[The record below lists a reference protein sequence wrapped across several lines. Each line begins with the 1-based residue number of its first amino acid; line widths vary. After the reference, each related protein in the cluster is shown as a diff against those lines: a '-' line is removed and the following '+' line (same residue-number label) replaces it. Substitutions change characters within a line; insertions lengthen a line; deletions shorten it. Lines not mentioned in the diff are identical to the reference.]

1 MAWVLLM
8 GLMLFW
14 TTYKQKQAMAAMKLK
29 QEQQRIDS
37 LANVAKNGGLKLTDS
52 QSGREKPAMGDA
64 ALGQAAGPKTA
75 ATAVPISTGLTDS
88 SQVSLP
94 HRFLNVETNRF
105 KVRLDNEGAKVA
117 TLSLK
122 DLAGKPPYNPDILA
136 ENGGALAL
144 TIDAHDLGK
153 TLWELDAK
161 DTALN
166 VSGAPVTVN
175 FKTTL
180 PGTKTILKRS
190 FTFYPDS
197 NKFSQHLE
205 TSQPISNYAISWLSG
220 LKETEKI
227 RAGKGFGLMSTFFS
241 EVIMDNGSNVERVSF
256 EGKKTFNEASGVIKW
271 VGLRRKYV
279 AALINFNRETNNKVE
294 ATGKVEGE
302 DKSYPKDYQLQII
315 GANYEDKD
323 LDFDFVV
330 LPLSYDQLL
339 THHDN
344 YEKIIFSGWESFFR
358 ADVWYVALCGM
369 VLHLLNFFHG
379 IIPNYGIA
387 IILLT
392 LLVRVV
398 TFPLTIAQT
407 KQSIKMQ
414 QHMPAIAK
422 IREKNKGQPQKANAE
437 IMAYYKQE
445 GVNPLSG
452 VMGCF
457 PVLLQMP
464 IFISLFNVLGRAVE
478 LKGAPFGLWVHDLAL
493 PDVVY
498 EAIKVPYIFPL
509 GITILPFFMAATMYF
524 QMKLTIKDPNQKM
537 MVWMMPI
544 MMFVFSCAFPSGL
557 VLYWTVSNLF
567 TIGQTYFY
575 TNRLK
580 PSASAKVIVSTRPKL
595 KAK

>member
-52 QSGREKPAMGDA
+52 QSGREKPAMGEA
-64 ALGQAAGPKTA
+64 SLGQAAEPKTA
-75 ATAVPISTGLTDS
+75 GTAVSNSTGMTDS
-88 SQVSLP
+88 SQVSVP

-122 DLAGKPPYNPDILA
+122 DLAGKRPYNPDILA

-153 TLWELDAK
+153 TFWELDTK

-190 FTFYPDS
+190 FMFYPDS

-205 TSQPISNYAISWLSG
+205 TSQPISNYAISWQSG

-227 RAGKGFGLMSTFFS
+227 LAGKGFGLMSTFFS

-407 KQSIKMQ
+407 KQGIKMQ

-580 PSASAKVIVSTRPKL
+580 VAPTSKVIVSTRSKP

>member
-1 MAWVLLM
+1 M

-14 TTYKQKQAMAAMKLK
+14 TSYKQKQATATLK
-29 QEQQRIDS
+29 QKHEQQRIDS
-37 LANVAKNGGLKLTDS
+37 LAQVAKNGGKPQATGAS
-52 QSGREKPAMGDA
+52 SISEKPASAESTIGPTTVS
-64 ALGQAAGPKTA
+64 GTQASASDSVKIA
-75 ATAVPISTGLTDS
+75 VDSNATPR
-88 SQVSLP
+88 
-94 HRFLNVETNRF
+94 RFVNVETNRF
-105 KVRLDNEGAKVA
+105 KVRLDNKGAQVA
-117 TLSLK
+117 TLTLPE
-122 DLAGKPPYNPDILA
+122 LAGKPAYNPEIIPDS
-136 ENGGALAL
+136 GGALGL
-144 TIDAHDLGK
+144 TIDNQDLSQA
-153 TLWELDAK
+153 LWQLDTR
-161 DTALN
+161 DTAIS
-166 VSGAPVTVN
+166 VKGAPVTVT
-175 FKTTL
+175 FKTRL
-180 PGTKTILKRS
+180 PVKGTIVTRS

-197 NKFSQHLE
+197 NKFSQHFE
-205 TSQPISNYAISWLSG
+205 ASQNISSYTIGWQSG
-220 LKETEKI
+220 LEETELI
-227 RAGKGFGLMSTFFS
+227 QYGKGFGLMSTYFS
-241 EVIMDNGSNVERVSF
+241 EVILDNGSNVQRVAF
-256 EGKKTFNEASGVIKW
+256 EGKKVFNEASGVLKW

-279 AALINFNRETNNKVE
+279 ATLINFNRETTNKVV
-294 ATGKVEGE
+294 ATGKVNAE
-302 DKSYPKDYQLQII
+302 DKSYPKDYQLEIV
-315 GANYEDKD
+315 ATNYEDKD

-330 LPLSYDQLL
+330 LPLSYDNLL
-339 THHDN
+339 SHNQN

-358 ADVWYVALCGM
+358 ADIWYVALCGII
-369 VLHLLNFFHG
+369 LHLLNFFHS

-392 LLVRVV
+392 LMVRII

-407 KQSIKMQ
+407 KQGVKMQ

-422 IREKNKGQPQKANAE
+422 IREKHKGQPQKANLE
-437 IMAYYKQE
+437 IMEYYKKE

-457 PVLLQMP
+457 PMLLQMP

-478 LKGAPFGLWVHDLAL
+478 LKGAPFFFWVHDLAL

-498 EAIKVPYIFPL
+498 TAIKVPYIFPL
-509 GITILPFFMAATMYF
+509 GITILPFFMAATMFF

-575 TNRLK
+575 TNKLK
-580 PSASAKVIVSTRPKL
+580 APPSKSAEVVHPKL

>member
-52 QSGREKPAMGDA
+52 QSGREKSATGDA
-64 ALGQAAGPKTA
+64 AMGQAAEPKTTV
-75 ATAVPISTGLTDS
+75 TAVPSSTGLTDS
-88 SQVSLP
+88 SQVSVP

-105 KVRLDNEGAKVA
+105 KMRLDNEGAKLA

-144 TIDAHDLGK
+144 TIDAHDLDK
-153 TLWELDAK
+153 TLWELDTK

-205 TSQPISNYAISWLSG
+205 ASEPISSYAISWQSG

-241 EVIMDNGSNVERVSF
+241 EVVMDNGSNVQRVSF

-279 AALINFNRETNNKVE
+279 AALINFNRETTNKVV
-294 ATGKVEGE
+294 ATGKVVGE
-302 DKSYPKDYQLQII
+302 DKTYPKDYQLQII

-339 THHDN
+339 THNDN

-369 VLHLLNFFHG
+369 VLHLLKFFHG

-392 LLVRVV
+392 LLVRIV

-407 KQSIKMQ
+407 KQGIKMQ

-457 PVLLQMP
+457 PVVLQMP

-509 GITILPFFMAATMYF
+509 GITIMPFFMAATMFF

-580 PSASAKVIVSTRPKL
+580 AAPASKVIVSTRPKF